1 MEPLTYRPRMGQSCR
16 YDGLLE
22 RPFLSSKHPFDAFPP
37 SDVGIYFSSLDFG
50 VKDDSSILVISSWK
64 SPRGTLGKGWQG
76 WFSGTCSCRPS
87 AFSQSLFKFSPFSHV
102 QSCHGLRWEH
112 GIKRGPPLDFLAQVP
127 LLLWGRGKRQRHH
140 GAGVG
145 LGRATFGGN

>member
-1 MEPLTYRPRMGQSCR
+1 MEQSCR
-16 YDGLLE
+16 YAGLLE
-22 RPFLSSKHPFDAFPP
+22 RRFLSSKHPFDAFPP

-76 WFSGTCSCRPS
+76 WFFGTLQPS
-87 AFSQSLFKFSPFSHV
+87 AFCLLPITFHIFSFSHV

-127 LLLWGRGKRQRHH
+127 LLLRGRGKRHH
-140 GAGVG
+140 GRESG
-145 LGRATFGGN
+145 LGGQHWGGN